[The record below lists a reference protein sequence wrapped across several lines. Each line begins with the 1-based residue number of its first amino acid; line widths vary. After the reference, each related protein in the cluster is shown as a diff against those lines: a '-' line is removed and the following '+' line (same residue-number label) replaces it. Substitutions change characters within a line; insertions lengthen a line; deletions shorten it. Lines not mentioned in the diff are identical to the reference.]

1 MMTEE
6 QLIDT
11 LQKFVVKSKKQ
22 LEEYT
27 HFLDQKI
34 EEKEKIAKTLAGNID
49 NIVEVDFELIKELV
63 ASFLISNDEK
73 KNMIKEMELI
83 VQLLALN
90 KDDGT
95 TLSLNS
101 RQNKIMA
108 DFLTSVQKY
117 IDDRNKFMTK
127 RVINKEKIEADVK
140 TCKKIIRSL
149 KNSKN
154 MSFITDVLTLDS
166 VFDKMGIND
175 DDKNDM
181 YQFILKYNRKIYDY
195 KTGNCNV
202 RELEILGKTDVN
214 ELKKIFTSF
223 GFDFDML
230 PREIQENIIERAT
243 VSNIKGVF
251 KALKDNGYVMD
262 ILKDAYLLMA
272 LLIESDQITINKISK
287 LAFAKG
293 LNHKEILRIGSILI
307 KQSRSKVRSS
317 RAYERF
323 CVEDIEEN
331 GLKIVGA
338 AEDFEKNIKE
348 LGKWGF
354 SVRYVYDRCCD
365 VLACSNAVLCH
376 NLNLFQDYGFSLKS
390 KANKLCSATMSA
402 LMSYNTVEIID
413 RFIEVHPFGLE
424 YLKSNLSVLRQVKDL
439 EDLVFYKLYYSNKS
453 QGSKE
458 AFMKIIDNDY
468 SCLCMQGEVGGLSS
482 AYIET
487 YASINEDNKYLV
499 TGAFIPTYSRDYY
512 SLIKNKIDKEIMA
525 SIFDNPYIQHVNKY
539 SDSNEV
545 LLYNF
550 DGIRISKM
558 KTLRVF
564 DALLSVGVAASD
576 ESFLFALLYNTI
588 ISKDDFKRLSK
599 MAKLES

>member
-1 MMTEE
+1 MMAEE
-6 QLIDT
+6 QLIDI
-11 LQKFVVKSKKQ
+11 LQKFVVKSKRQ

-34 EEKEKIAKTLAGNID
+34 EEKEKIAKTLAININ
-49 NIVEVDFELIKELV
+49 NIVGVDFELIKELV
-63 ASFLISNDEK
+63 ASFPISNEEK
-73 KNMIKEMELI
+73 QNMIKEIELI

-90 KDDGT
+90 KDDGI

-101 RQNKIMA
+101 HQNKIMA
-108 DFLTSVQKY
+108 DFLTSLQRY

-127 RVINKEKIEADVK
+127 KVINKEKMEADVK
-140 TCKKIIRSL
+140 ACKKIIHSL
-149 KNSKN
+149 KKSKN
-154 MSFITDVLTLDS
+154 MSFITDVLTLDN
-166 VFDKMGIND
+166 VFDKMGIKD

-195 KTGNCNV
+195 KTGNCNI

-214 ELKKIFTSF
+214 ELKKIFTFF

-230 PREIQENIIERAT
+230 PGQIQENIIERAT
-243 VSNIKGVF
+243 VSNIKDVF

-262 ILKDAYLLMA
+262 IIKDAYLLMA

-287 LAFAKG
+287 IAFAKG
-293 LNHKEILRIGSILI
+293 LKPKEVLRIGSILI

-348 LGKWGF
+348 LGKWGL

-365 VLACSNAVLCH
+365 VLACSNVVLCH
-376 NLNLFQDYGFSLKS
+376 NLKLFQDYGFSLKS

-402 LMSYNTVEIID
+402 LMSYNAVEIID
-413 RFIEVHPFGLE
+413 RFIEVHPLGLE
-424 YLKSNLSVLRQVKDL
+424 YLKNNLSVLRQVKNI

-458 AFMKIIDNDY
+458 AFIKIIANDY
-468 SCLCMQGEVGGLSS
+468 SCLCMRGEVGGLSS
-482 AYIET
+482 AYIEG

-512 SLIKNKIDKEIMA
+512 TLIKNKIDKEIMA
-525 SIFDNPYIQHVNKY
+525 SIFDNPYIQHANKY

-588 ISKDDFKRLSK
+588 ISKEDFKRLSK
-599 MAKLES
+599 MVKLES